1 MEYTGTWIL
10 EGRQLSKL
18 DSSCRTKHILPYYWH
33 DIGACITL
41 SAFVV
46 CYAIVGAAIFVVGC
60 AGPATAVVV
69 VVVAVLVGD
78 AVVAITLVEVW
89 TQKVSTLQNVSKNY
103 EISGK
108 FLALQFQRNKSGLTA
123 VSSTSP
129 P

>member
-18 DSSCRTKHILPYYWH
+18 DSSCRTKHILPYHWH
-33 DIGACITL
+33 YKGTCITL

-60 AGPATAVVV
+60 AGAATAVVV
-69 VVVAVLVGD
+69 VLVVPVVVVSVLVAD

-89 TQKVSTLQNVSKNY
+89 TQKVS
-103 EISGK
+103 I
-108 FLALQFQRNKSGLTA
+108 
-123 VSSTSP
+123 TSECL
-129 P
+129 